1 MRTETH
7 GPHRR
12 VGVALLLAALS
23 LAACAE
29 TPDNGPVADEP
40 ASIEYVDGSD
50 LARITLTEQAIER
63 LDLRTAAALEE
74 AGLIIVPSGAV
85 IVDPQGAMWVYSS
98 IGPGLFVRE
107 RIKVEHEEGDLAYLS
122 EGPSEGTEVVTVG
135 VAQLWG
141 IESGIGH

>member
-12 VGVALLLAALS
+12 VGVGLLLAVLS
-23 LAACAE
+23 LAACGE
-29 TPDNGPVADEP
+29 TPDDGHVADEP

-50 LARITLTEQAIER
+50 LAHITLTEQAIER
-63 LDLRTAAALEE
+63 LDLRTAAALQD

-85 IVDPQGAMWVYSS
+85 IVDPQGGMWVYTS
-98 IGPGLFVRE
+98 IGPRLFVRE
-107 RIKVEHEEGDLAYLS
+107 RINVDHEERDLAYLS
-122 EGPSEGTEVVTVG
+122 EGPSEGTEVVTVA